1 MDPREVLRAEEACS
15 KCSVNA
21 SCFHYDIITAGRSI
35 MLLALAGLSP
45 QGVNTLSAPT
55 AGKMT
60 VCVQG
65 GPLLRSLP
73 SAWKTVANTVAQIV
87 INFTFNNFNNFTLSV
102 SKTSA
107 SWS

>member
-45 QGVNTLSAPT
+45 QGVNTFSAPT
-55 AGKMT
+55 AGKMM

-73 SAWKTVANTVAQIV
+73 SAWKTVATTVAPD
-87 INFTFNNFNNFTLSV
+87 SY
-102 SKTSA
+102 
-107 SWS
+107 